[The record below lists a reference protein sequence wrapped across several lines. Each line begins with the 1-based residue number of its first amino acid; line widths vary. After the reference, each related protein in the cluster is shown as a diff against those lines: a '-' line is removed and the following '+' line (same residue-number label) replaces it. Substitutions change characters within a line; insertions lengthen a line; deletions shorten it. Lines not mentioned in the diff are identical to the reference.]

1 MKEGDVVLTPIPQA
15 DSRVKNRPALI
26 LREMPSYGDLLVC
39 GVSTQLHHYIQGF
52 DEIISPTDADFA
64 SSGLVAASLIR
75 LSFLAVLPRKNIV
88 GVIGS
93 ITPERHRRLLE
104 ALSNYLVRN
113 LGGPK
118 VAQGEES
125 P

>member
-15 DSRVKNRPALI
+15 DSRAKNRPAII

-75 LSFLAVLPRKNIV
+75 LSFLAILPRKNIV

-93 ITPERHRRLLE
+93 IAPERHRRLLE

-113 LGGPK
+113 LGEPK

>member
-75 LSFLAVLPRKNIV
+75 LSFLAILPRKNIV

-93 ITPERHRRLLE
+93 IAPERHRRLLE
-104 ALSNYLVRN
+104 ALSSYLVRD
-113 LGGPK
+113 LRGPK
-118 VAQGEES
+118 VDQGEES

>member
-15 DSRVKNRPALI
+15 DSRVKNRPAII

-39 GVSTQLHHYIQGF
+39 GVSTQLHHYLQGF

-75 LSFLAVLPRKNIV
+75 LSFLAILPRKNIA

-93 ITPERHRRLLE
+93 IAPERHRRLLE
-104 ALSNYLVRN
+104 AFSNYLVRN
-113 LGGPK
+113 VGGPK
-118 VAQGEES
+118 VDQGAES